1 MDEDRPEPQPHRPAA
16 PSCGGQPGPVQPG
29 PGQPGP
35 GQRRGDQHGGS
46 PYGPPPWAP
55 FPPWQEDPRVLG
67 RSRAETALVLGIL
80 SVVTLPLLGPF
91 AIWQANEAEKL
102 GVPAPAGRILGW
114 VGTVL
119 LGLML
124 VVLGIWITVMIF
136 LVTSNGG

>member
-1 MDEDRPEPQPHRPAA
+1 MDEDRSEPQPHRPAA
-16 PSCGGQPGPVQPG
+16 PYDARQHA

-35 GQRRGDQHGGS
+35 GQHRGDQHGVG

-124 VVLGIWITVMIF
+124 VFLGIWITAMLF

>member
-1 MDEDRPEPQPHRPAA
+1 VDEDRSEPQPHRPAA
-16 PSCGGQPGPVQPG
+16 PYDARQHA

-35 GQRRGDQHGGS
+35 GQHRGDQHGVG

-124 VVLGIWITVMIF
+124 VFLGIWITAMLF

>member
-1 MDEDRPEPQPHRPAA
+1 VDEDRSEPQPHRPAA
-16 PSCGGQPGPVQPG
+16 PYDARQHAPGQ

-35 GQRRGDQHGGS
+35 GQHRGDQHGVG

-124 VVLGIWITVMIF
+124 VFLGIWITAMLF